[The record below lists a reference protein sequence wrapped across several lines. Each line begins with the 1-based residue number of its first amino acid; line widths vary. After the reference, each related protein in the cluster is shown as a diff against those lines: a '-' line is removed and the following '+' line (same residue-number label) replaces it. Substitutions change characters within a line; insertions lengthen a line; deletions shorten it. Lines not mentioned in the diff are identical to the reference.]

1 MNAPGQ
7 DFAPARVSL
16 LKDSTYFDA
25 LIESIRSAQKS
36 IWAHVFSFN
45 LRPADDG
52 ELIVRSVARA
62 LGDAVSRGVQV
73 RILLG
78 GTAGKPLTLP
88 AGNIL
93 AQRLLAGL
101 GVECRTF
108 RGADRDSSH
117 AKYLLIDGHTLV
129 CGSHNWSPRALS
141 RGVDTAVAVRSRT
154 VAAAAGLL
162 FKAAWKRAEGTPA
175 DEEIMPGV
183 PLSSVLCDPGIY
195 DRFRALPEHD
205 APAEEE
211 GMVRLLPDAAY
222 YPALLDAIRG
232 ARHTLRV
239 SMFFFSNPPGKKH
252 PNYALIGELLR
263 AHTRGVDIR
272 ILLDADRTT
281 DVYHSRRINRQV
293 KDYLSSK
300 GIDVRFDA
308 ADSVNHA
315 KFLVADG
322 ERILLGSHNWTSGS
336 FVRQHE
342 LSVEV
347 HSPGIAAEGTKL
359 VDRHFRPRRARR

>member
-7 DFAPARVSL
+7 DFSPARITL
-16 LKDSTYFDA
+16 LKDSAYFDA
-25 LIESIRSAQKS
+25 LLGSIRSAQKS

-52 ELIVRSVARA
+52 GLIVRSVARA
-62 LGDAVSRGVQV
+62 LGDAVSRGIQV

-78 GTAGKPLTLP
+78 GTAQKPLTLP

-93 AQRLLAGL
+93 AQRFLAGL
-101 GVECRTF
+101 GVECRVF
-108 RGADRDSSH
+108 RGADRDASH
-117 AKYLLIDGHTLV
+117 AKYFLIDGDTLV

-141 RGVDTAVAVRSRT
+141 TGVDTAVALRSRK
-154 VAAAAGLL
+154 VATAAGAL
-162 FKAAWKRAEGTPA
+162 FQAAWKRAERTPA
-175 DEEIMPGV
+175 DEEILSGV
-183 PLSSVLCDPGIY
+183 PFSSVLCDPGIY
-195 DRFRALPEHD
+195 EGFRVLPEHD
-205 APAEEE
+205 VPVEEE
-211 GMVRLLPDAAY
+211 GTVRLLPDAAY
-222 YPALLDAIRG
+222 HPALLDAIRG

-263 AHTRGVDIR
+263 AHARGVDIR

-322 ERILLGSHNWTSGS
+322 ERTLVGSHNWTSGS

-342 LSVEV
+342 LSVEI
-347 HSPGIAAEGTKL
+347 HSPGIAAEGAKL
-359 VDRHFRPRRARR
+359 VDRHFRARRARG